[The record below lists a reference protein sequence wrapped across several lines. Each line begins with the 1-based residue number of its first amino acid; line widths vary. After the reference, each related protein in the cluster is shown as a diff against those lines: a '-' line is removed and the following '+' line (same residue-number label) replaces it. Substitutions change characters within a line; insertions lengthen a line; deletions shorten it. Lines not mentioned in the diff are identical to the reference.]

1 MRMKQADTIEELANE
16 LGMDAATLQ
25 ATVDAYNNGEDEFG
39 RSTMGKVT
47 TAPFYGFQ
55 VEVASHYTMGGLA
68 FDRNAQI
75 LDTNG
80 NPIPGLYGAGEVLGG
95 LYGAGRIYGNNTLDN
110 VVFGKIAGRN
120 AASE

>member
-1 MRMKQADTIEELANE
+1 
-16 LGMDAATLQ
+16 
-25 ATVDAYNNGEDEFG
+25 
-39 RSTMGKVT
+39 
-47 TAPFYGFQ
+47 
-55 VEVASHYTMGGLA
+55 MGGLA

-110 VVFGKIAGRN
+110 IVFGKIAGRN
-120 AASE
+120 AASK